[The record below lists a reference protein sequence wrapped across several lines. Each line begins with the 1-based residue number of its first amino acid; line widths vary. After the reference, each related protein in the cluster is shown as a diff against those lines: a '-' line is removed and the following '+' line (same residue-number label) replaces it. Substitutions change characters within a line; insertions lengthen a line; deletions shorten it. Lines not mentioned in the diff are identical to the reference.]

1 MLQLVEKEMYM
12 SEKEQEGQAVQGHL
26 IDLHVPDTTYNQAT
40 EAETIVREVREKYLC
55 SVALPEI
62 GSDWTDEEEL
72 EWDALFAKP
81 HVQAAIHR
89 LAEEAKQQ
97 FMHGETEEGGFAVE

>member
-1 MLQLVEKEMYM
+1 VKQSK
-12 SEKEQEGQAVQGHL
+12 
-26 IDLHVPDTTYNQAT
+26 
-40 EAETIVREVREKYLC
+40 REKYLY
-55 SVALPEI
+55 STTLPEI

-97 FMHGETEEGGFAVE
+97 LIRREIEEGGFAVEL